1 MKLREL
7 GRSGIRVPTLTFGG
21 NVFGWTVDQATSFS
35 LLDALLEHQLNF
47 IDTADVY
54 SSWVPG
60 NRGGESETI
69 IGNWLQKSGKRDH
82 IILATK
88 VGKPMGEHRK
98 GLSARYIREA
108 VEASL
113 RRLKTDYIDL
123 YQSHDDDRDTPLAET
138 MNAFDALIKEGKVR
152 AIGASNYSAER
163 LTKALEVSA
172 ELGLARYETI
182 QPEYNLYDR
191 QNFELEL
198 APLVQKEHLGV
209 INYYALASG
218 FLSGKYRSA
227 EDAHKSARGDGIVAK
242 YLNHRG
248 LGILDALEQVAHEVD
263 ASPVAVALAWQIAQ
277 PGITA
282 PIASATSLKQ
292 LEELAL
298 AARLTL
304 SQSQIALITDA
315 SAY

>member
-1 MKLREL
+1 MATGYKKWQT
-7 GRSGIRVPTLTFGG
+7 RS
-21 NVFGWTVDQATSFS
+21 
-35 LLDALLEHQLNF
+35 H
-47 IDTADVY
+47 Y
-54 SSWVPG
+54 SCY
-60 NRGGESETI
+60 ESRQT
-69 IGNWLQKSGKRDH
+69 D
-82 IILATK
+82 
-88 VGKPMGEHRK
+88 GEHRK

-163 LTKALEVSA
+163 LAKALEVSA

-218 FLSGKYRSA
+218 FLSGNTAAPRMRIRVHVAMALWRNISII
-227 EDAHKSARGDGIVAK
+227 GD
-242 YLNHRG
+242 
-248 LGILDALEQVAHEVD
+248 
-263 ASPVAVALAWQIAQ
+263 
-277 PGITA
+277 
-282 PIASATSLKQ
+282 
-292 LEELAL
+292 
-298 AARLTL
+298 
-304 SQSQIALITDA
+304 
-315 SAY
+315 